1 MGVRVCVCVGRGKGA
16 GRGQP
21 ISKMPCEDLRTKYE
35 RSGQEVAREETRSIP
50 HMDLHKPFDKY
61 PWDLRK
67 PCTDGGH
74 RAAAAGRCT
83 EGLAAWVESHGG
95 VCFLEFRDDN
105 RSNTTPGDPATRS
118 SSSSSSSASSSAS
131 SDASSNNMLAVAS
144 RDICTGQLVALIP
157 ASLILRSRFPGGLA
171 EKLASHLTR
180 QWPKQYWNPN
190 KGRDDE
196 EEKVGD
202 HGTKG
207 KKGNAGKECKDGK
220 NGNERLEGKEGQ
232 NGQDDGT
239 QGGKVKGGA
248 RCSSPP
254 KTATDDVHHH
264 PPSATPCRCI
274 PTARL
279 TPYFRS
285 LPSTFGDDHPVC
297 WGTERWDT
305 ADHSQLPAGVQSVVG
320 DMRRRIEES
329 ATRHDTDDHRYAR
342 LVCLSRSFG
351 TIALRERADVT
362 SLSPGESNAEVALVP
377 AADMIQHSED
387 PNTEW
392 VFKPDGSFHLE
403 ATCFISKGGEVTG
416 GYAGGGD
423 SSLTRTREFVTV
435 LAAAGVSE
443 KKRLVKDLCL
453 FRNYGI
459 RTLSTGLPPPVTESS
474 RAGGSSRIGN
484 KRPRPPHSA
493 PSAILVPGASTGG
506 SQRSCI
512 SFVRSTAASLPP
524 TPSALSLSNE

>member
-1 MGVRVCVCVGRGKGA
+1 MTRG
-16 GRGQP
+16 
-21 ISKMPCEDLRTKYE
+21 
-35 RSGQEVAREETRSIP
+35 IP
-50 HMDLHKPFDKY
+50 HMDKY
-61 PWDLRK
+61 GHELVNPWDLRK

-74 RAAAAGRCT
+74 RAEPERRCT

-95 VCFLEFRDDN
+95 VCSLEFRDDN
-105 RSNTTPGDPATRS
+105 RSNTTPGDAVTHS
-118 SSSSSSSASSSAS
+118 SSSSSSSAS

-157 ASLILRSRFPGGLA
+157 ASLILRSGSPHGLA

-180 QWPKQYWNPN
+180 QWPKQHWS
-190 KGRDDE
+190 DE
-196 EEKVGD
+196 EEKEGD
-202 HGTKG
+202 HGREG
-207 KKGNAGKECKDGK
+207 REGREGRADKECKDGK
-220 NGNERLEGKEGQ
+220 IGNARFEGKERP

-239 QGGKVKGGA
+239 EGGKVKGGA
-248 RCSSPP
+248 RCSSSP
-254 KTATDDVHHH
+254 KTATDNVHHH
-264 PPSATPCRCI
+264 PPPSATPCRCI

-285 LPSTFGDDHPVC
+285 LPSTFGEDHPVC
-297 WGTERWDT
+297 WGTNRWDT
-305 ADHSQLPAGVQSVVG
+305 ADHSQLPADVQSVVG

-329 ATRHDTDDHRYAR
+329 ATRHDEHDHRYAR

-351 TIALRERADVT
+351 TIGLRERADVT
-362 SLSPGESNAEVALVP
+362 SLSPGDSNAEVALVP

-423 SSLTRTREFVTV
+423 PYL
-435 LAAAGVSE
+435 GVSE

-459 RTLSTGLPPPVTESS
+459 RTLSTGLPPPVDVSATESS
-474 RAGGSSRIGN
+474 RAGGGSSAIGN
-484 KRPRPPHSA
+484 KRPRSPHGA

-512 SFVRSTAASLPP
+512 SFVRSTAALPP
-524 TPSALSLSNE
+524 TPSASSVSNE